1 MILDRSHTQ
10 FGRKIVNA
18 RSCRSVANT
27 RPVFAMRQN
36 DTQTNQVILG
46 LVILV
51 VLMILGLLLT
61 GRSGGG

>member
-1 MILDRSHTQ
+1 M
-10 FGRKIVNA
+10 NA
-18 RSCRSVANT
+18 PSCRSVANA

-36 DTQTNQVILG
+36 DIQTDQVDLG